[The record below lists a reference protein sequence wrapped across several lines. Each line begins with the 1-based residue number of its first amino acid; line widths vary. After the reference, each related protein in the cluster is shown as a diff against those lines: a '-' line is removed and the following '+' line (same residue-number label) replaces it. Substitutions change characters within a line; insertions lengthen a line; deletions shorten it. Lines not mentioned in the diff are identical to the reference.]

1 MENKDLEFK
10 VFGKNIESIS
20 LYYGILLIFWGIVV
34 SYLAKSSSFTSYI
47 PSYLGTMIIL
57 FTILSIKFPIRK
69 KVFMH
74 IVALVGLLTFIG
86 GLDVVRLLMKN
97 MLFVNFW
104 ADLSKIMMLATG
116 QALFLYVLS
125 HFAMQ
130 EKLTL
135 TKLIKTFVYFC
146 CKFFNFIPICEFICL
161 RNICRTFG
169 NKHD

>member
-34 SYLAKSSSFTSYI
+34 SYLARSSSFTSYI
-47 PSYLGTMIIL
+47 PSYLGTTIIL
-57 FTILSIKFPIRK
+57 FTVLSIKFPIRK

-86 GLDVVRLLMKN
+86 GLDVVRLFMKN

-116 QALFLYVLS
+116 AGFVLICFKS
-125 HFAMQ
+125 FRHAR
-130 EKLTL
+130 K
-135 TKLIKTFVYFC
+135 IN
-146 CKFFNFIPICEFICL
+146 FNKI
-161 RNICRTFG
+161 
-169 NKHD
+169 D